1 VNFINNTVISNDSTA
16 SSGVL
21 FDTIGASLASTAG
34 KNCIQTGS
42 TTASCPQVAG
52 LVSIQNS
59 ATLTANL
66 AAGTRCPAGHGG
78 ASGTACVGATGYS
91 IPLLYNDLFWQ
102 NRSYFIGVGSLGAGT
117 LNQQNVVALYNAFGA
132 QTTANQAASQTTTG
146 QCVSG
151 SQYWDIGVR
160 GNTGPTNHNG
170 GTLTP
175 TYSFITNAVADGYGA
190 AALHNSQANPT
201 VMSQYCNGSR
211 IPPEFQS
218 GGWQVPPGIADAT
231 VPNPVF
237 NLSPVATIDEGNN
250 WINIAWGPLT
260 MTNPVTNA
268 LLGNYAL
275 QASSTAIN
283 YIPTSANG
291 AAGAYTLAPLCDYFG
306 NLRKAGNSSVDVGAV
321 EFGAAPGGGCGAAGG
336 GGGQGTL
343 SFSSATNATLA
354 TVLGVRTLTFTI
366 PTPRAAVTSVITM
379 TNSGVGSLQITAE
392 TLSLNIGSLYSITGT
407 TCSFTTPLAPGG
419 VCTVS
424 VRYATP
430 ATRPILPDIGALS
443 VANDGT
449 GTVGGNS
456 VLVLMAQ

>member
-1 VNFINNTVISNDSTA
+1 
-16 SSGVL
+16 
-21 FDTIGASLASTAG
+21 
-34 KNCIQTGS
+34 
-42 TTASCPQVAG
+42 
-52 LVSIQNS
+52 
-59 ATLTANL
+59 
-66 AAGTRCPAGHGG
+66 
-78 ASGTACVGATGYS
+78 VGA
-91 IPLLYNDLFWQ
+91 
-102 NRSYFIGVGSLGAGT
+102 LGAGT
-117 LNQQNVVALYNAFGA
+117 LNQQNVVALYNAFGG

-160 GNTGPTNHNG
+160 GDTGPTNHAAG
-170 GTLTP
+170 LLSP
-175 TYSFITNAVADGYGA
+175 QYSFVGTGGYA
-190 AALHNSQANPT
+190 PANHNSSANPT
-201 VMSQYCNGSR
+201 VVSQYCNGSR
-211 IPPEFQS
+211 IPPEFQH

-237 NLSPVATIDEGNN
+237 NLTPVATVDEGNN
-250 WINIAWGPLT
+250 WINISWGPLA
-260 MTNPVTNA
+260 MTNPSTNA
-268 LLGNYAL
+268 VLGNYAL
-275 QASSTAIN
+275 QGGSTAVN

-336 GGGQGTL
+336 GAQGTL
-343 SFSSATNATLA
+343 SFTSATNATLA

-366 PTPRAAVTSVITM
+366 PTPRAAVTSVITL
-379 TNSGVGSLQITAE
+379 TNSGAGSLQITAE
-392 TLSLNIGSLYSITGT
+392 TLSVNVGSLYSITGT

-430 ATRPILPDIGALS
+430 TTRPILPNVGVLS

-449 GTVGGNS
+449 GTILGNS
-456 VLVLMAQ
+456 ALVLLAQ